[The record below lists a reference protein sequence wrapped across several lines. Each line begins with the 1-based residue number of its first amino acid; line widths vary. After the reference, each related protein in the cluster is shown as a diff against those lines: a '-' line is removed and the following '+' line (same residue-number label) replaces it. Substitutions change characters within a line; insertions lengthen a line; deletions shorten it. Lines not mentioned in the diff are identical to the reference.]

1 MENHLLLD
9 PALARDLAALTH
21 GLDAPDFGKRVL
33 RAVSHA
39 CVLRN
44 FGVFVVADA
53 RRPEQVM
60 SLFAGDLGEYRI
72 RRNARESQA
81 QPEYAA
87 RLAALLEGAG
97 PDAPPFEIHRP
108 EETDPRWPIYRRSS
122 LLERVSCVSI
132 DKGAVYNVNYY
143 RSMRDGGIGAEEEAA
158 LRLLLPLVNAL
169 IVVRHKLVGVDRLQA
184 VPRRR
189 RVASLRERKRPGF
202 AALSARE
209 ADVLDVLAGGRSV
222 AAVALE
228 LGVSENTVRTLRARG
243 YRKLGLASLS
253 ELFALLLAEA
263 DRA

>member
-1 MENHLLLD
+1 MGRGLLLD
-9 PALARDLAALTH
+9 PALARDLAALSG
-21 GLDAPDFGKRVL
+21 GLDRPDFGKLVL

-39 CVLRN
+39 CLLRN
-44 FGVFVVADA
+44 FGVFVVPDT
-53 RRPEQVM
+53 RRPEPVM
-60 SLFAGDLGEYRI
+60 SLFAGELGEYRI
-72 RRNARESQA
+72 RRNASESQA

-87 RLAALLEGAG
+87 RLAALLEAARPGTR
-97 PDAPPFEIHRP
+97 PFDIHRP
-108 EETDPRWPIYRRSS
+108 QETDARWPIYHRSG
-122 LLERVSCVSI
+122 LLARVSCVSI
-132 DKGAVYNVNYY
+132 DRGAAYNVNYY
-143 RSMRDGGIGAEEEAA
+143 RSVRDGEIGQDEEAA

-169 IVVRHKLVGVDRLQA
+169 IVARHKLVGVDRFQA

-189 RVASLRERKRPGF
+189 RIASLRERKRPGF

-209 ADVLDVLAGGRSV
+209 ADVLDALAGGRSV

-228 LGVSENTVRTLRARG
+228 LGVSENTVRTLRMRS